1 MADDDN
7 RILRKVFKITEVANL
22 SKEERMAYE
31 ASLRHKMEWEGAI
44 TYATQEAVRKER
56 ERAEKEIE
64 QLKAK
69 AIAEKQKAE
78 QNKIRSVERMLVIIR
93 PGENSTYGNL
103 VDVLDEMAILN
114 VRQYMIGDISGE
126 ERELLKRAL

>member
-1 MADDDN
+1 
-7 RILRKVFKITEVANL
+7 
-22 SKEERMAYE
+22 MAYE

-69 AIAEKQKAE
+69 ATKAIAEKQQAE
-78 QNKIRSVERMLVIIR
+78 QNKIRSVERMLLKGLSVTDIAEFSDLTIKQV
-93 PGENSTYGNL
+93 EEINL
-103 VDVLDEMAILN
+103 
-114 VRQYMIGDISGE
+114 
-126 ERELLKRAL
+126 ALQKTK

>member
-78 QNKIRSVERMLVIIR
+78 QNKIRSVERMLLKGLSITDIAEFSDLTVKQVEEI
-93 PGENSTYGNL
+93 NSAL
-103 VDVLDEMAILN
+103 
-114 VRQYMIGDISGE
+114 Q
-126 ERELLKRAL
+126 KRK